1 MKFAL
6 DSVVNFKRKDLKDFF
21 PAILNNTKFQDFLK
35 LCFDSGNS
43 MEQQS
48 VTLNSLKNI
57 PRVGG
62 MSTQKI
68 LLDQRLA

>member
-43 MEQQS
+43 ME
-48 VTLNSLKNI
+48 
-57 PRVGG
+57 
-62 MSTQKI
+62 
-68 LLDQRLA
+68 